1 MLNKCYVRKFLIL
14 ALIKFFYC
22 EKICLWSSE
31 VKGHCLAH
39 VKSPREEGAG
49 TALTQVR
56 KDWTW
61 FFFFFLWGDQT
72 KIPKFILK
80 ANNVAWGGSL
90 TPLSFVILQREK
102 HPLEV
107 EKVTHEDVLFNEYDV
122 REHLWHTL
130 TPEPSLWANWTAL
143 LSKGCRILLWV

>member
-1 MLNKCYVRKFLIL
+1 MLCKEISDPCPHKIFLL
-14 ALIKFFYC
+14 WKDLSLKLRSQGSLSCPCKESYRGGGGN
-22 EKICLWSSE
+22 CLDSGK
-31 VKGHCLAH
+31 KGLNMI
-39 VKSPREEGAG
+39 
-49 TALTQVR
+49 
-56 KDWTW
+56 
-61 FFFFFLWGDQT
+61 FFFFLWGDQT

-143 LSKGCRILLWV
+143 LSKGYRILLWV